1 MIKASWKS
9 KQKLSKFKF
18 ILTIILIFRLGIMIK
33 ESSIENTSKG
43 QIKVVSKIAE
53 DLHLSE
59 IDNDLLME

>member
-1 MIKASWKS
+1 M
-9 KQKLSKFKF
+9 
-18 ILTIILIFRLGIMIK
+18 
-33 ESSIENTSKG
+33 ENTSKG